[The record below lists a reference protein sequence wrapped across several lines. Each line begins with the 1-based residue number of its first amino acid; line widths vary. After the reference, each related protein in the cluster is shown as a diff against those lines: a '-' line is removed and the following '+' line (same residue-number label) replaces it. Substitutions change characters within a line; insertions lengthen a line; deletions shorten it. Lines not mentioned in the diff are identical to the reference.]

1 MDILVQLL
9 KKDSTSQFT
18 FLLLHLIDLY
28 SSKKMNE
35 LLVYRV
41 YRGLMQTDG
50 LPTAKYKQIDHMEFL
65 SLFFQI

>member
-50 LPTAKYKQIDHMEFL
+50 LPTAKYK
-65 SLFFQI
+65 